1 MEDAK
6 LSVGTMGPELCSFAC
21 WLVLMAE
28 LGVSLVI
35 KLSRCCAD
43 MTLSLVAEYRIGD
56 FSVGGANFR
65 STENHVFVMVF
76 VKPSVETRQITAPSG
91 VYEITRAKRHTP
103 SLRRTRQVLST
114 GRVPSNASD
123 CSTS

>member
-35 KLSRCCAD
+35 K
-43 MTLSLVAEYRIGD
+43 LSLVAEYRIGD